1 MFDGIV
7 FAITDLGFV
16 ARSAREEDDGGEF
29 RLAKIQR
36 IIEQCRYG
44 VHDISAVTL
53 DSTHSLPR
61 FNMPLELGLF
71 LGCKRYG
78 SNRQRY
84 KVSLIFDRDPY
95 RYQVFISD
103 IAGQDIHPHNND
115 VKTAIRELRTW
126 LATAS
131 ERTKLPGGKDIFDAP
146 FPTAAAPD
154 STHTHPTDLSKKP
167 PMCQSIAPAV
177 MQCPPLC
184 SSFRQVSDTSGLKE
198 PPETSASLLAESPI
212 SSNSS
217 PRISPGCMGVRAM
230 VLS

>member
-1 MFDGIV
+1 MFDAIV

-16 ARSAREEDDGGEF
+16 PRSAREEDDGGEF

-44 VHDISAVTL
+44 VHDISAVKL
-53 DSTHSLPR
+53 DSTHKLPR

-78 SNRQRY
+78 INRQRY

-103 IAGQDIHPHNND
+103 IAGQDIHSHDND

-131 ERTKLPGGKDIFDAP
+131 KRTRLPGGKDIFDRYKRFQA
-146 FPTAAAPD
+146 
-154 STHTHPTDLSKKP
+154 DLPVLCDELKLE
-167 PMCQSIAPAV
+167 PAEV
-177 MQCPPLC
+177 TFKDL
-184 SSFRQVSDTSGLKE
+184 RQIVADWLKQ
-198 PPETSASLLAESPI
+198 
-212 SSNSS
+212 N
-217 PRISPGCMGVRAM
+217 R
-230 VLS
+230 

>member
-1 MFDGIV
+1 MVNPSDHVFVNCPFDKGYKPIFDAIV
-7 FAITDLGFV
+7 FAVTDLGFV

-53 DSTHSLPR
+53 DSTHKLPR

-84 KVSLIFDRDPY
+84 KVSLIFDADLY
-95 RYQVFISD
+95 RYQIFISD
-103 IAGQDIHPHNND
+103 IAGQDIHAHGND
-115 VKTAIRELRTW
+115 VKTAIGELRTW

-131 ERTKLPGGKDIFDAP
+131 KRTKLPGGKDIFERYKRFQSDLPALCEELKLEP
-146 FPTAAAPD
+146 DEVTFKDLRQIMAAW
-154 STHTHPTDLSKKP
+154 
-167 PMCQSIAPAV
+167 
-177 MQCPPLC
+177 
-184 SSFRQVSDTSGLKE
+184 LKQ
-198 PPETSASLLAESPI
+198 
-212 SSNSS
+212 N
-217 PRISPGCMGVRAM
+217 R
-230 VLS
+230 

>member
-1 MFDGIV
+1 MANPSDHVFVNCPFDKEYKPIFDGIV

-29 RLAKIQR
+29 RLAKIER

-61 FNMPLELGLF
+61 LNMPLELRLF

-103 IAGQDIHPHNND
+103 IAGQDIHAHNND

-131 ERTKLPGGKDIFDAP
+131 ERTKLPGGKDIFDRYKRFQA
-146 FPTAAAPD
+146 
-154 STHTHPTDLSKKP
+154 DLPVLCDELKLEPAEVTFKDL
-167 PMCQSIAPAV
+167 CQIVA
-177 MQCPPLC
+177 
-184 SSFRQVSDTSGLKE
+184 DWLKQ
-198 PPETSASLLAESPI
+198 
-212 SSNSS
+212 N
-217 PRISPGCMGVRAM
+217 R
-230 VLS
+230 

>member
-1 MFDGIV
+1 MFDAIV

-44 VHDISAVTL
+44 VHDISAVML
-53 DSTHSLPR
+53 DSSHKLPR

-84 KVSLIFDRDPY
+84 KISLIFDRDPY
-95 RYQVFISD
+95 RYQIFISD
-103 IAGQDIHPHNND
+103 IAGQDIHSHDND

-131 ERTKLPGGKDIFDAP
+131 KRTRLPGGKDIFDRYSRFQADLP
-146 FPTAAAPD
+146 ALCAELKLEPAEVTFKDLRLIVAAW
-154 STHTHPTDLSKKP
+154 LE
-167 PMCQSIAPAV
+167 QN
-177 MQCPPLC
+177 
-184 SSFRQVSDTSGLKE
+184 R
-198 PPETSASLLAESPI
+198 
-212 SSNSS
+212 
-217 PRISPGCMGVRAM
+217 
-230 VLS
+230 